1 MNLSLSQIQEV
12 PPKKSILLVGPP
24 GAGKSTF
31 CHQVALK
38 SLAVDKPVIYVV
50 TKYGSSDAERA
61 LKERGLRGV
70 EPSLLSFVDAYNE
83 TVGVSVP
90 DRPDTVYADCNS
102 LSSIDIA
109 ISRLR
114 ERIGR
119 KDILLIFDSMT
130 SPYLFSGLEILRFM
144 TQTLSRFAAEGNS
157 VLTCIDEGCGK
168 PEDLVAMMSLSDGVM
183 KIGVEGGRQLLDIVK
198 HPEVKPTRVEIPS
211 GAKSTGVKFAFEFE
225 IMDPSMG
232 KKCYEAVMQRDF
244 NWLRKDVGDY
254 VNLFWPNLAAWS
266 GMLWDSKRFPTMKYE
281 LDKLD
286 GTMAKEMIQFF
297 PWHMRLLFKLMPKN
311 LNKVKNMKKYFK
323 MQSPWGEAE
332 RSGIMEYLEARSKPD
347 EHYFRVAESYAC
359 WGFENLGAPMALNYF
374 AACAAGS
381 CKGFESMK
389 GLERDWNVV
398 ETKCIGMGDPYC
410 EFKLVPNELT
420 ELRDTLEKDS
430 AFVEKIHDQMM
441 DRLMGFLLHGKPLV
455 ERPKLGSDIHL
466 HAVTHAIG
474 FPHLADEKYRV
485 ALRMGGAKAGKEVG
499 EHLMEAGIAE
509 DEAVKRVL
517 HLLEYCKVGKVT
529 ADETIRMN
537 GNCESIFA
545 KFLTITFDEPS
556 CFFTTGFLNGFF
568 SAVKNQ
574 HVKETKCIAMDD
586 PYCEWEFR

>member
-1 MNLSLSQIQEV
+1 MLVSLSQLQDV
-12 PPKKSILLVGPP
+12 PSKNLILLVGPT

-31 CHQVALK
+31 CHQVALR
-38 SLAVDKPVIYVV
+38 SMTVDRPIIFV
-50 TKYGSSDAERA
+50 TTEYGSSDAERA
-61 LKERGLRGV
+61 LREKGLGEA
-70 EPSLLSFVDAYNE
+70 EPGLLNFIDAYHE
-83 TVGVSVP
+83 TVGLSVP
-90 DRPDTVYADCNS
+90 DRPDTLHAHCED
-102 LSSIDIA
+102 LSSIGIA
-109 ISRLR
+109 ISKLQ
-114 ERIGR
+114 EQAG
-119 KDILLIFDSMT
+119 KSGVLLVLDSLT
-130 SPYLFSGLEILRFM
+130 SPYLFSGPEILRFM
-144 TQTLSRFAAEGNS
+144 RMTLSRFATEGNA
-157 VLTCIDEGCGK
+157 VLACMDEGCGK
-168 PEDLVAMMSLSDGVM
+168 SEDLVAMMSLSDGVM
-183 KIGVEGGRQLLDIVK
+183 KMCVEEGRQLLDVVK
-198 HPEVKPTRVEIPS
+198 HPEVRPTRVEIPS
-211 GAKSTGVKFAFEFE
+211 RAKSTGVKFAFEFE

-232 KKCYEAVMQRDF
+232 KQCYKAVMHRDS

-398 ETKCIGMGDPYC
+398 ETKCIGLGDPYC
-410 EFKLVPNELT
+410 EFKLVPT
-420 ELRDTLEKDS
+420 ELAELKHTLEKDS
-430 AFVEKIHDQMM
+430 AFVERIHDQMM

-474 FPHLADEKYRV
+474 FPHLSDEKYRV

-499 EHLMEAGIAE
+499 EHLMEEGIEE

-517 HLLEYCKVGKVT
+517 HLLEYCKVGDVT
-529 ADETIRMN
+529 ADETIRII
-537 GNCESIFA
+537 GNCESIFV

-556 CFFTTGFLNGFF
+556 CYFTTGFLNGFF

-574 HVKETKCIAMDD
+574 HVKETKCIAMGD

>member
-1 MNLSLSQIQEV
+1 VVSITQIQEV
-12 PPKKSILLVGPP
+12 PPRKIVLLVGPP

-38 SLAVDKPVIYVV
+38 SLALDKPIIYVT

-61 LKERGLRGV
+61 LKERGLREV
-70 EPSLLSFVDAYNE
+70 EHGLLSYVDAYNE

-109 ISRLR
+109 ISKLR

-119 KDILLIFDSMT
+119 KNTLLIFDSLT
-130 SPYLFSGLEILRFM
+130 SPYLFSGSEILRFM
-144 TQTLSRFAAEGNS
+144 TQTLSRFAAEGNA

-168 PEDLVAMMSLSDGVM
+168 PEDLVSMMSLSDGVI
-183 KIGVEGGRQLLDIVK
+183 KIGVGEDKHLLEVVK
-198 HPEVKPTRVEIPS
+198 HPEVGPTRVEVPA
-211 GAKSTGVKFAFEFE
+211 GAKPTGVKFAFDFK

-232 KKCYEAVMQRDF
+232 KQCYEAVMQGDLK
-244 NWLRKDVGDY
+244 WLRKDVGDF
-254 VNLFWPNLAAWS
+254 VNLFWPNLVMWS
-266 GMLWDSKRFPTMKYE
+266 GMLWDSKKFPTMKYE

-286 GTMAKEMIQFF
+286 GTMTKEMIQFF
-297 PWHMRLLFKLMPKN
+297 PRHMRLLFKLMPKD
-311 LNKVKNMKKYFK
+311 LNKVNNMKKYFK
-323 MQSPWGEAE
+323 MQIPWGEAE
-332 RSGIMEYLEARSKPD
+332 RSNIMEYLENRSKPN
-347 EHYFRVAESYAC
+347 EHYFRAYESYAC

-398 ETKCIGMGDPYC
+398 ETKCIAMGDPYC
-410 EFKLVPNELT
+410 EFKLVPGEIAELK
-420 ELRDTLEKDS
+420 DTLEKDS
-430 AFVEKIHDQMM
+430 TFVERIHDLLMQ
-441 DRLMGFLLHGKPLV
+441 RLMGFLLHGKPLV
-455 ERPKLGSDIHL
+455 ERPRLGSDLHL
-466 HAVTHAIG
+466 HAVTHAMG
-474 FPHLADEKYRV
+474 FPQLAGERYQM
-485 ALRMGGAKAGKEVG
+485 ALRMGGAKAGKEMG
-499 EHLMEAGIAE
+499 EHLMEAGIKG

-517 HLLEYCKVGKVT
+517 HLLEHCKVGKVT
-529 ADETIRMN
+529 ADETIKIN

-545 KFLTITFDEPS
+545 KFLTITFEEPS
-556 CFFTTGFLNGFF
+556 CYFTTGFLNGFF

-574 HVKETKCIAMDD
+574 HVKETKCIAMGD